1 MSFRHLFP
9 HPPLPRTP
17 VSIRPLSDF
26 FEWFD
31 HTTIDTYL
39 SPLSTNTCLPL
50 HILHTLH
57 TLHTLQTT
65 YLAAFKGH
73 IESVRAL
80 LDLGANVNAQTKAGA
95 TPLHLAARSGNA
107 TTVALLVASGAD
119 VDAYVIVDCV
129 CVLYC
134 VLYCVFYCCR

>member
-1 MSFRHLFP
+1 MVLSHHNRHLSLTFVP
-9 HPPLPRTP
+9 EYDIRVSPSTPSTHPTP
-17 VSIRPLSDF
+17 
-26 FEWFD
+26 
-31 HTTIDTYL
+31 
-39 SPLSTNTCLPL
+39 STPFKQP
-50 HILHTLH
+50 ILN
-57 TLHTLQTT
+57 TLQTT

-129 CVLYC
+129 LYCAYVIVDCVCVLYC

>member
-1 MSFRHLFP
+1 MVLSHHNRHLSLTFVP
-9 HPPLPRTP
+9 EYVSPPPTP
-17 VSIRPLSDF
+17 
-26 FEWFD
+26 
-31 HTTIDTYL
+31 
-39 SPLSTNTCLPL
+39 STPSTPFKQP
-50 HILHTLH
+50 ILN
-57 TLHTLQTT
+57 TLQTT